1 MQKPMMGDPF
11 GLTDTMWDMIVNA
24 IGAFTIS
31 FMGWWYLKRKQT
43 FFLSEVGFG
52 RLLGEIRECLKK
64 VGFQYMRRFLM
75 SRYNPERIFKPRRT
89 AVVEASEK
97 NGSIGNTLMKKLRKG
112 GFR

>member
-1 MQKPMMGDPF
+1 
-11 GLTDTMWDMIVNA
+11 
-24 IGAFTIS
+24 
-31 FMGWWYLKRKQT
+31 
-43 FFLSEVGFG
+43 
-52 RLLGEIRECLKK
+52 
-64 VGFQYMRRFLM
+64 M